1 MLVQSL
7 TGTSGGGGFS
17 GRAAGARRDESL
29 VGRSLN
35 IMRGP
40 HRYLAALTPSEHYL
54 CFMSM
59 HHSTH
64 FTISHCLT
72 VNHRGYRGRVA
83 SATETHCRIEL
94 EAQYKTVTVKR
105 SDLKLEGQN
114 GMPGSR
120 TPSSPWDAPIT
131 PAHPGGLP
139 VALLSDCVSN
149 GTHLQWVRLSSL
161 ARQVVRRCSCTSAH
175 AHACH
180 GRTLLTMSLSLYPAV
195 AA

>member
-40 HRYLAALTPSEHYL
+40 HRYLAAVTPHEHYSRL
-54 CFMSM
+54 MSM
-59 HHSTH
+59 HHSTQ
-64 FTISHCLT
+64 TTVLHCLT
-72 VNHRGYRGRVA
+72 NNRRGYRGRVA

-114 GMPGSR
+114 GVSGSR

-131 PAHPGGLP
+131 PAHPGMLP
-139 VALLSDCVSN
+139 VAPLSDCMA
-149 GTHLQWVRLSSL
+149 HRLRSSL
-161 ARQVVRRCSCTSAH
+161 QVSISNIFSRIMRRPCTSTQ
-175 AHACH
+175 AHACMTGCH
-180 GRTLLTMSLSLYPAV
+180 VTAMPCCRCS